1 MLRSNW
7 WQNYSSEMKKK
18 SILSIVI
25 HGNWIKCNH
34 LTILFI
40 QFCLILKMQQE
51 WKKIIFI
58 SFHFDF
64 DPDRISHDWLN
75 LTICYNRF
83 KKGWMKNAFAWQG
96 FFSLLTLRF
105 IAFYHEAKVLMP
117 SLLRLYKSSMPD
129 IESASNLRKKRHC
142 WYRCHLCWV
151 VLIIIEFRQPST
163 ITLIGGLAR
172 MLRGCIRIHCI
183 NGQIELEFHR
193 SQIYHAI

>member
-1 MLRSNW
+1 MKISIRSVFTTQRYFFFQLLSNDNNSKLNESIKKQFHFNVMLRSNW

-83 KKGWMKNAFAWQG
+83 KKGWMKNAFAWQV

-129 IESASNLRKKRHC
+129 IESASNLRKKGIVDT
-142 WYRCHLCWV
+142 V
-151 VLIIIEFRQPST
+151 VIFV
-163 ITLIGGLAR
+163 G
-172 MLRGCIRIHCI
+172 
-183 NGQIELEFHR
+183 
-193 SQIYHAI
+193 